1 MIQYLLKKHKHLTDK
16 IEVGMDITPQNEQ
29 QPISD
34 DQELAKA
41 LAGVL
46 PDVPESTLPTT
57 SSEPALQF
65 QVTPVAPAPIA
76 SADDA
81 AVASAVADLPQ
92 PVESPEP
99 TVSVTPSL
107 PSSASSDLDGIKND
121 ALQELRPLIDRVD
134 LPAEE
139 KFDTYLMLIR
149 STDDS
154 TLIAPAFASAQN
166 ISDETR
172 RAEALLDII
181 KEIDYLS
188 RGGQQ
193 QTA

>member
-1 MIQYLLKKHKHLTDK
+1 
-16 IEVGMDITPQNEQ
+16 MDITPQENTTT

-46 PDVPESTLPTT
+46 PDAPE
-57 SSEPALQF
+57 EPAPAADALQF
-65 QVTPVAPAPIA
+65 EETPAPVSVPPVAAVDPAATAAPSVPPIAPIVIPEPVTPAATDT
-76 SADDA
+76 SAA
-81 AVASAVADLPQ
+81 
-92 PVESPEP
+92 
-99 TVSVTPSL
+99 T
-107 PSSASSDLDGIKND
+107 DLDTIKND

-154 TLIAPAFASAQN
+154 SLIGPAHEAAQN
-166 ISDETR
+166 ITDEKR
-172 RAEALLDII
+172 KAEALLDII

-188 RGGQQ
+188 RKD
-193 QTA
+193 QTAA